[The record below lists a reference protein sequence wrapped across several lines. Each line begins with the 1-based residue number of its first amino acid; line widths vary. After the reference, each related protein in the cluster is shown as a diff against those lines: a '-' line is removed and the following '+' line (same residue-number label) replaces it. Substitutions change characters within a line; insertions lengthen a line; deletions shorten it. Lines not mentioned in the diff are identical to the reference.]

1 MVETLKEALE
11 DDEFL
16 VAAIQGEFDLVDKLE
31 DAFGDDGEDMMANY
45 YESIT
50 SDNLKN
56 AMMKIPEMI
65 ATSEN
70 SKTALY
76 LSDGRVNPSFGLT
89 GEAPDTVAIVELMND
104 IFDGTKFGLEGMERV
119 NEDAKNE
126 LKSEI
131 RDALRKVSGATT
143 GEARKQSIQSILKN
157 YQVQYARGQKYQ
169 NAEYDEIL
177 SNDIYA
183 VRPRKGLSSEI
194 FQEDEK
200 RLSEQLKGDVNRS
213 AFQEFFDM
221 FNRTEV
227 GRESQVTAYNPE
239 MLDTILITYD
249 LGKAKRRGEIYDFW
263 EDYEKQM
270 QSQWKKLV
278 EMFAKTEV
286 VGDVSDDDSP
296 ITYRFSSVMEL
307 VNNLG
312 VIASNEEE
320 TVKREMQEM
329 EKAFLNTTNILQE
342 DEMPVGKF
350 KPRKFSTNPS
360 MVGFNVISD
369 FFKALQKDSDVKY
382 GTEFTQTVSTDVG
395 QTETGDTTFTP
406 TYEQDP
412 KMVAQLGSE
421 MEAIVEERGELS
433 VGLDVVENLKR
444 VEVDPIFYHLADTRM
459 DFKNLAVTRKQAR
472 MVERKLLRLKR
483 KLKENIESYDIDDS
497 DLSGLLDKM
506 KKIREDAAD
515 ESREQY
521 TLPLSDG
528 VLDKFGNNN
537 QRQVRKDIRRF
548 CEELMKAVKIG
559 RQTVQEFTETLMD
572 GASRSSGRL
581 KQTDLPKGKKI
592 ETEFAGTKQQ
602 PSPYLQGNASE
613 TFRRIQSTFAEMLKL
628 INATLIEPFD
638 GEYMPFEPKNPF
650 FTRNDVKV
658 LKADIQAIIKEAKGI
673 KISSDDYITDR
684 LAEGDTL
691 LTKKGLKKLISF
703 LDEITILGTK
713 NESKLLRRA
722 DDFYDEINNVF
733 DDNFDDL
740 NKIYIGKYLND
751 IADRNDLEIKE
762 FQGES
767 LVELSERYESMR
779 TVKWPVPQ
787 LIKLIREKEDMFLR
801 MDYFKDEIKQLK
813 QLLGRVDTEVR
824 KTEIELA
831 FLHAHDVIRKKLNK
845 QVYYSHGDI
854 NDPDD
859 VYVINKMIHEKHRV
873 DLSASEIIKIDRD
886 FGAFK
891 DIGKENGVSEEVV
904 YMIKANFR

>member
-11 DDEFL
+11 DEEFL
-16 VAAIQGEFDLVDKLE
+16 VAAIRSRLGLVDKLE

-56 AMMKIPEMI
+56 AMMKIPEMV

-104 IFDGTKFGLEGMERV
+104 IFDGKKFGLKGMKNV

-143 GEARKQSIQSILKN
+143 GEARKQSIQSILNN

-183 VRPRKGLSSEI
+183 VRPKKGLSSEI

-200 RLSEQLKGDVNRS
+200 RLSEQLKGDVNRA

-263 EDYEKQM
+263 EEYEKEM
-270 QSQWKKLV
+270 QSQWKEL
-278 EMFAKTEV
+278 TEFFSK
-286 VGDVSDDDSP
+286 GEE
-296 ITYRFSSVMEL
+296 ITKIVEL
-307 VNNLG
+307 VDDLYK
-312 VIASNEEE
+312 IAKVEDDK
-320 TVKREMQEM
+320 VKTDIQEM
-329 EKAFLNTTNILQE
+329 RKAFLRTVNILQV

-369 FFKALQKDSDVKY
+369 SFKALQKDSDVKY
-382 GTEFTQTVSTDVG
+382 GTEFTQVVSSDVN
-395 QTETGDTTFTP
+395 QTEAGDTSNVAV
-406 TYEQDP
+406 YEQDP
-412 KMVAQLGSE
+412 KMQAQLARKPQEGRE

-433 VGLDVVENLKR
+433 VGLDVVENLRK
-444 VEVDPIFYHLADTRM
+444 VEVDPIFYHLADTRI

-506 KKIREDAAD
+506 EKIREDAAD
-515 ESREQY
+515 ESRKEY
-521 TLPLSDG
+521 FLPLSGG
-528 VLDKFGNNN
+528 VLDKFGNKSLKDN
-537 QRQVRKDIRRF
+537 QKKIREF
-548 CEELMKAVKIG
+548 CDRLMEAIKIG
-559 RQTVQEFTETLMD
+559 RQTIQEFNEAVLD
-572 GASRSSGRL
+572 DDSRSSGVDQNTGKLRA
-581 KQTDLPKGKKI
+581 GKKI

-602 PSPYLQGNASE
+602 PSPYLQEDASE
-613 TFRRIQSTFAEMLKL
+613 VNRRIKNVFTEMLKL

-650 FTRNDVKV
+650 FSANDVKV
-658 LKADIQAIIKEAKGI
+658 LKADIQAIIKETKGVRV
-673 KISSDDYITDR
+673 SADDYITDR

-691 LTKKGLKKLISF
+691 LTKKGIEKLNEF
-703 LDEITILGTK
+703 LSEITVLGKKDGKT
-713 NESKLLRRA
+713 LLRRA
-722 DDFYDEINNVF
+722 NDFYDEINNVF

-740 NKIYIGKYLND
+740 NKIYIGKYLSD
-751 IADRNDLEIKE
+751 IVDRNDLKIKE

-767 LVELSERYESMR
+767 LVELSEQYESMK

-801 MDYFKDEIKQLK
+801 MDYFKDKIKQLK
-813 QLLGRVDTEVR
+813 QLLDKVDTEVR

-831 FLHAHDVIRKKLNK
+831 FLHAHDTIRKKLNK

>member
-11 DDEFL
+11 DEEFL
-16 VAAIQGEFDLVDKLE
+16 VAAIRSRLGLVDKLE

-56 AMMKIPEMI
+56 AMMKIPEMV

-89 GEAPDTVAIVELMND
+89 GETPDTVVIVELMND
-104 IFDGTKFGLEGMERV
+104 IFDGKKFGLKGMMRV

-131 RDALRKVSGATT
+131 RKVLRKVSGATT

-200 RLSEQLKGDVNRS
+200 RLSEQLKGDVNRP

-263 EDYEKQM
+263 EDYEKEM
-270 QSQWKKLV
+270 ESQWKKLV
-278 EMFAKTEV
+278 QMFSEGEEEIAVFSLMKDLAEI
-286 VGDVSDDDSP
+286 VGDDYTAEGKDTGVEDAVKND
-296 ITYRFSSVMEL
+296 IEEMRKGFGKL
-307 VNNLG
+307 VG
-312 VIASNEEE
+312 
-320 TVKREMQEM
+320 
-329 EKAFLNTTNILQE
+329 ILQE

-382 GTEFTQTVSTDVG
+382 GTEFTQSVSTDVG
-395 QTETGDTTFTP
+395 QSKEGKTTTAAV
-406 TYEQDP
+406 YEQDP
-412 KMVAQLGSE
+412 KMLAQLGRE

-433 VGLDVVENLKR
+433 VGLDVVENLRK
-444 VEVDPIFYHLADTRM
+444 VDVDPIFYHLADTRM

-528 VLDKFGNNN
+528 VLDKFGKDT
-537 QRQVRKDIRRF
+537 QRQVKKDIRRF

-572 GASRSSGRL
+572 DATRSSGNK
-581 KQTDLPKGKKI
+581 KQTDLPEGKKI

-602 PSPYLQGNASE
+602 PSPYLQGDASE

-638 GEYMPFEPKNPF
+638 GEYMPFESENPF
-650 FTRNDVKV
+650 FTKNDVKV
-658 LKADIQAIIKEAKGI
+658 LKVDIQAIIKETKGVRV
-673 KISSDDYITDR
+673 SADDYITDR

-703 LDEITILGTK
+703 LDEITILGKKDETQ
-713 NESKLLRRA
+713 LLRRA
-722 DDFYDEINNVF
+722 NDLYNEINNVF

-740 NKIYIGKYLND
+740 NKIYIGKYLSD

-767 LVELSERYESMR
+767 LAELSEQYESMK

-801 MDYFKDEIKQLK
+801 MDYFKDDIKQLK
-813 QLLGRVDTEVR
+813 QLLDKVDTEVR

-831 FLHAHDVIRKKLNK
+831 FLHAHDTIRKKLNK
-845 QVYYSHGDI
+845 QVYYSHGNI